1 MSSCEQISSRGRPGC
16 RAQSPCRSLPVYPTL
31 SVFLSSSHHWIP
43 GLREEPWAFLP
54 IFPGDPSLPP
64 SSSQPGLGSTLADN
78 PQRGLQGI
86 QEGSPNSLETQGWA
100 RAPSRLAA
108 RSQAPNFPVRT
119 RHHVPPEEHSQ
130 SEPFTKCT
138 CSGQKAHRGRSEC
151 RWAGPL
157 SSLYS
162 PPRPHLGCRVCACV
176 AHFKVQKIYT
186 VATCRQFTNVDGLE

>member
-1 MSSCEQISSRGRPGC
+1 MSACEQISSRGRPGC
-16 RAQSPCRSLPVYPTL
+16 KAQSPCRSLPVYRTL

-43 GLREEPWAFLP
+43 GLRGEHWAFLP

-108 RSQAPNFPVRT
+108 AARSQAPNFPFST

-130 SEPFTKCT
+130 SRAIY
-138 CSGQKAHRGRSEC
+138 QVHLL
-151 RWAGPL
+151 WAE
-157 SSLYS
+157 S
-162 PPRPHLGCRVCACV
+162 PPGSVRVQVGRGTVLLIQPSETPPRLKGVCLQG
-176 AHFKVQKIYT
+176 AHFKERKICT
-186 VATCRQFTNVDGLE
+186 VATCM